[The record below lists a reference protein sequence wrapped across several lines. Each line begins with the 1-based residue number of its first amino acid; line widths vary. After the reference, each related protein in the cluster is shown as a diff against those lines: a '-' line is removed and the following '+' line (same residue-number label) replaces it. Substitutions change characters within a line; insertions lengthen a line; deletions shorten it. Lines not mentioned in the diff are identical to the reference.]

1 MAVNPNWEALSIQI
15 PGQDLLEGARNAMET
30 LVVYLEVIKTILET
44 VKIFLVDF
52 GNPIKPIVEA
62 LLQLINS
69 LFDSIKKTGLYGWFD
84 VPDPSIDPNFNLH
97 VGGFPAFVTRFKQG
111 LRDAK
116 DSNRPQPVSGV
127 SQGGFM
133 IIVADAESPLA
144 LLKLMKV
151 LLRFFGQEFIAP
163 RFQPPS
169 NFRVL
174 PIKVQPDGS
183 GDPILALS
191 ALFQQQPDKISVEWA
206 LPPVDLPGDPG
217 YSDLIQSA
225 SKHFLPPKF
234 LIERSTL
241 NPTVGDVDA
250 DSDLGDALAAG
261 PIKMDVPTYFRE
273 RGKGPIVTRRQ
284 SLKDFYGDAAL
295 KFQKYIKVDTSN
307 ETATFLLGQLGT
319 FRYIDTDVEP
329 NTTYFYRVRAYS
341 GNIAFTGDDS
351 VELVVKVDEKDQH
364 RYVDWPAADEDDPPT
379 VGRATPIIPMRI
391 PTYPPKFDVIENL
404 RRLFQVAFS
413 LNFHL
418 PSPTNSDGTP
428 ISPLASVED
437 IGKGSLTSQAGPL
450 TSFQAVPLVGDAVS
464 SVTDVT
470 DAFQP
475 NEATGLLPENPWN
488 EARVIRASYRLANI
502 MASAIMQADTAL
514 AFKSIMEDPFPK
526 GVPSV
531 SGLSA
536 TNISQM
542 VFQYTAV
549 QDPQK
554 AGQGAVQ
561 SAGVLYSKW
570 FHDQAT
576 RDNILFA
583 VNWCKGFSLGGS
595 SPPDWIQISI
605 LRDIVPWSGQV
616 IYELLAKMQAL
627 LDAYV
632 GVVGELNAFIDLI
645 VQKVDTLE
653 QFLQYLVS
661 ILDFVESLS
670 LGFYVL
676 SVPQVDGSTEDWM
689 ELIDNAGGTPPPSG
703 PGGYT
708 GGVAIAYVAPDV
720 SSFAT
725 ALSLIF

>member
-1 MAVNPNWEALSIQI
+1 
-15 PGQDLLEGARNAMET
+15 
-30 LVVYLEVIKTILET
+30 
-44 VKIFLVDF
+44 
-52 GNPIKPIVEA
+52 
-62 LLQLINS
+62 
-69 LFDSIKKTGLYGWFD
+69 
-84 VPDPSIDPNFNLH
+84 
-97 VGGFPAFVTRFKQG
+97 
-111 LRDAK
+111 
-116 DSNRPQPVSGV
+116 
-127 SQGGFM
+127 
-133 IIVADAESPLA
+133 
-144 LLKLMKV
+144 
-151 LLRFFGQEFIAP
+151 
-163 RFQPPS
+163 
-169 NFRVL
+169 
-174 PIKVQPDGS
+174 
-183 GDPILALS
+183 
-191 ALFQQQPDKISVEWA
+191 
-206 LPPVDLPGDPG
+206 
-217 YSDLIQSA
+217 
-225 SKHFLPPKF
+225 
-234 LIERSTL
+234 
-241 NPTVGDVDA
+241 
-250 DSDLGDALAAG
+250 
-261 PIKMDVPTYFRE
+261 
-273 RGKGPIVTRRQ
+273 
-284 SLKDFYGDAAL
+284 
-295 KFQKYIKVDTSN
+295 
-307 ETATFLLGQLGT
+307 
-319 FRYIDTDVEP
+319 
-329 NTTYFYRVRAYS
+329 
-341 GNIAFTGDDS
+341 
-351 VELVVKVDEKDQH
+351 
-364 RYVDWPAADEDDPPT
+364 
-379 VGRATPIIPMRI
+379 
-391 PTYPPKFDVIENL
+391 
-404 RRLFQVAFS
+404 
-413 LNFHL
+413 
-418 PSPTNSDGTP
+418 
-428 ISPLASVED
+428 
-437 IGKGSLTSQAGPL
+437 
-450 TSFQAVPLVGDAVS
+450 
-464 SVTDVT
+464 
-470 DAFQP
+470 
-475 NEATGLLPENPWN
+475 
-488 EARVIRASYRLANI
+488 

-526 GVPSV
+526 GAPSV